1 MDLWSKCAR
10 EDASPVNPVDV
21 ARSSLRSL
29 SERGVK
35 IPSGVASPII
45 RAQKLG
51 KLENASAELERDFW
65 AAYSTLNS
73 RIKSTE
79 EAKDHY
85 RRFFYAILI
94 ALLVL
99 QLYYSAS
106 VAVQTRLLEVGK
118 ALNATEIGAAAK
130 AEEIAKFA
138 AKKTD
143 LEREQATYLHVTQFL
158 MGPPR
163 TVTNFLGL
171 IGMNESH
178 FAVDDREDV
187 VAKVELE
194 LATSFVGGFL
204 LPILYGMLGAIAFI
218 LRRLS
223 AEDFTQDSARSL
235 RNRFSLRV
243 PIGALSGLAAGW
255 LLQPSTAGVAAS
267 LSPFAL
273 AFVAGYSAELVFA
286 AMDRIV
292 AAFTSPPKDEPKPPV
307 DDGGVRQ
314 DSGTSP
320 AKPGDEDGPPSPA
333 GAQVKEADRSSSEVQ
348 VQELPGP
355 ASRAKANRDA

>member
-1 MDLWSKCAR
+1 MNLWSKIAR
-10 EDASPVNPVDV
+10 EGASPVDPVAV
-21 ARSSLRSL
+21 ARSSLRTL

-35 IPSGVASPII
+35 IPSGVATPII

-51 KLENASAELERDFW
+51 KLENASPELERDFW

-85 RRFFYAILI
+85 RRFFYAILA

-106 VAVQTRLLEVGK
+106 VAVQTRLLDVGK
-118 ALNATEIGAAAK
+118 ALNATEIEATEK
-130 AEEIAKFA
+130 PEKIAKFA

-143 LEREQATYLHVTQFL
+143 LEREQATYLHVTEFL
-158 MGPPR
+158 MGPPQ
-163 TVTNFLGL
+163 TLTKFLGAL
-171 IGMNESH
+171 GMSESH
-178 FAVDDREDV
+178 FSIDDREDV

-223 AEDFTQDSARSL
+223 ADDYAQDTSRSL

-255 LLQPSTAGVAAS
+255 LLQPSTAGVPAS

-307 DDGGVRQ
+307 EDESVRPDDGAP
-314 DSGTSP
+314 P
-320 AKPGDEDGPPSPA
+320 AKLGDEDGSPA
-333 GAQVKEADRSSSEVQ
+333 AAGAGVDEADRSSSQAPE
-348 VQELPGP
+348 GP
-355 ASRAKANRDA
+355 APSSRAEANRDA

>member
-1 MDLWSKCAR
+1 MNLWSKISR
-10 EDASPVNPVDV
+10 ENGSPANPVDV
-21 ARSSLRSL
+21 ARSSLRTL

-35 IPSGVASPII
+35 IPPGVAAPII

-51 KLENASAELERDFW
+51 RLEDASPELERDFW

-85 RRFFYAILI
+85 RRFFYAILT

-106 VAVQTRLLEVGK
+106 GAVQTRLLEVGK
-118 ALNATEIGAAAK
+118 ALSATEIGATAK
-130 AEEIAKFA
+130 PEEIARFA
-138 AKKTD
+138 TKKAD

-163 TVTNFLGL
+163 TLTKFLGAV
-171 IGMNESH
+171 GMNESH
-178 FAVDDREDV
+178 FTADDRQDV

-223 AEDFTQDSARSL
+223 ADDYARDTARSL

-255 LLQPSTAGVAAS
+255 LIQPSTAGVAAS

-273 AFVAGYSAELVFA
+273 AFVAGYSAELVFT

-292 AAFTSPPKDEPKPPV
+292 AAFTSPPKDEPKPSVGDEAVRP
-307 DDGGVRQ
+307 DDGAP
-314 DSGTSP
+314 P
-320 AKPGDEDGPPSPA
+320 AKPGEGDGPKSTA
-333 GAQVKEADRSSSEVQ
+333 RAEADEADRDSSQ
-348 VQELPGP
+348 AQGGP
-355 ASRAKANRDA
+355 APSSRAEANRDA